1 MQMAYYLTLTTHIQV
16 VSTYWMIRCQLGHNP
31 EKKVMT

>member
-16 VSTYWMIRCQLGHNP
+16 VSQYVMICQLGHYL
-31 EKKVMT
+31 EK

>member
-16 VSTYWMIRCQLGHNP
+16 VSLYAMICQLGHNP
-31 EKKVMT
+31 EK